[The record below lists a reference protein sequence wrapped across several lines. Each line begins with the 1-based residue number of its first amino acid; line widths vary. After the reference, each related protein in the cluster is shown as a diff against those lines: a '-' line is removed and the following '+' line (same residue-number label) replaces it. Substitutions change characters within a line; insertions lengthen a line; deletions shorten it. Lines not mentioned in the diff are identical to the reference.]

1 MILEFDLFFSQL
13 RPAKY
18 FNQYIW
24 NLAIDF
30 FLGNQCSKAVA
41 IFENDER
48 FKAVERDRDRKDMF
62 DSFLEELVNKVYYTI

>member
-13 RPAKY
+13 RLAKY

-30 FLGNQCSKAVA
+30 FFWEINAAKQ
-41 IFENDER
+41 
-48 FKAVERDRDRKDMF
+48 
-62 DSFLEELVNKVYYTI
+62 